1 MARRQRRR
9 GWREKDC
16 QEPMG
21 RRGERWVVLCGHE
34 INKRSSCRSRSGLK
48 QGHGS
53 KRGRRSAT
61 LLNVRRGRRGIP
73 GSGRRRQVFLAGRC
87 ALAALDGDAV
97 REWCPSCRARVPIA
111 SRVAADRQPR
121 KQTLSGKSTE
131 QQQPHPRHGDT
142 ARRGRR
148 ALQHGAR
155 DAALPPVRA
164 PARDRG
170 LDRRPQSSA
179 VGAVASAFSPL
190 HTPVLTLRL
199 VYP

>member
-9 GWREKDC
+9 GGREKDC

-21 RRGERWVVLCGHE
+21 GRGERWVVLCGHE

-121 KQTLSGKSTE
+121 
-131 QQQPHPRHGDT
+131 HGDT

-164 PARDRG
+164 PARARG